1 MDRTIAVIDGNSWVH
16 RAYHAVPPIM
26 KLADGTPT
34 NAVHGFMNMFL
45 SFYDKAQPDAIVVA
59 FDAGIPKFRLEAVEQ
74 YKAQRK
80 PMDNEL
86 RVQFPIVEELLKSM
100 DIPVIKVEG
109 WEGDDVLGTI
119 AKKCENCGCNTLLV
133 TGDKDIN
140 QLASDK
146 TKIVTSKNEF
156 IGPDEVLEKYGIRVD
171 QFIDFLAL
179 MGDSVDNIPGVPG
192 IGPKSATKLLND
204 FESLEGIYENID
216 KLKGKQ
222 KENIENNKE
231 AAYVSR
237 RAATIS
243 TDVPIDL
250 DLDGVVFPSFD
261 KDIVTECFVK
271 YRLKNSLAGLLKIVG
286 EELDESIS
294 FSDKGKSDLK
304 PPAKIADF
312 ENYVDSIDLK
322 GDIAI
327 AIDHKLMPPQQATI
341 FDLEQDSD
349 SDLLM
354 AISNGDKVAVYEG
367 EEVLKTLSNKKL
379 IVENSKDIFEL
390 FYSQRYNID
399 VFDISLAAY
408 VLDSSQ
414 SKYSAVDVYQ
424 QLYGEML
431 PTLDAEIDKK
441 DAKYIDK
448 KNKNL
453 KLRLARRAALT
464 HALYQPICDK
474 LDNDKVF
481 YDIEKPLT
489 PVLSELEH
497 NGVKIDT
504 DKMKKLSVETKL
516 TLEKLKAEIYNL
528 ATENFN
534 IDSPK
539 QLAYILFEVLELP
552 AKKKNKRGY
561 STDASVL
568 EDLSSLHPLP
578 AKILEYREYAK
589 IRSTYIEALPNLIAE
604 DGLIHT
610 TFHQR
615 KTTTGRL
622 SSSDP
627 NIQNIPIRSEFGN
640 QIRECFIPLN
650 ENDVFLSADYSQ
662 IELRLLA
669 HLSEDGGLIEAFK
682 SGADFH
688 SATASQIFGEPEP
701 TKQQRSAA
709 KAVNFGIIYGQQ
721 AYGLSQVLKIDV
733 SEAKEIIEKYFATY
747 PKVRTYL
754 DKVIEDAKSKGYAE
768 TMFGRR
774 RYIPELQGS
783 KRLQAFGERTA
794 MNHPMQGSAADIIK
808 LAMRACIDVPAKCMM
823 QVHDELDFSCPKD
836 KVGEVSKQVKDIM
849 ENVVELKVPLVVD
862 VEVGENWADAK

>member
-1 MDRTIAVIDGNSWVH
+1 MDRTVAVIDGNSWVH
-16 RAYHAVPPIM
+16 RAYHAVPPVM
-26 KLADGTPT
+26 SLADGTPT

-45 SFYDKAQPDAIVVA
+45 SFYDKAQPDAIIVA

-86 RVQFPIVEELLKSM
+86 RVQFPIIEELLKAM
-100 DIPVIKVEG
+100 DIPVIKIDG
-109 WEGDDVLGTI
+109 WEGDDILGTI
-119 AKKCENCGCNTLLV
+119 AKKCETCGCNTLLV

-156 IGPDEVLEKYGIRVD
+156 VGPAEVEEKYGIRVD

-192 IGPKSATKLLND
+192 IGPKSALQLLND
-204 FESLEGIYENID
+204 FNDLEGIYDNLD

-222 KENIENNKE
+222 KENIENNKD
-231 AAYVSR
+231 AAYISR
-237 RAATIS
+237 KAATIA
-243 TDVPIDL
+243 TDVPLDL

-261 KDIVTECFVK
+261 KDKVTECFIK
-271 YRLKNSLAGLLKIVG
+271 YRLKSSLANVLKIVG
-286 EELDESIS
+286 EELDDSIS
-294 FSDKGKSDLK
+294 FSEKKESSLK
-304 PPAKIADF
+304 PPAHIANF
-312 ENYVDSIDLK
+312 EHYTDSISFDNV
-322 GDIAI
+322 AI
-327 AIDHKLMPPQQATI
+327 AIDHKIMPPKQASI
-341 FDLEQDSD
+341 FDTEVEEDSD
-349 SDLLM
+349 IIV
-354 AISNGDKVAVYEG
+354 AISDGDKVAVYEG
-367 EEVLKTLSNKKL
+367 EEVLDELSKHKM
-379 IVENSKDIFEL
+379 IVENSKDVFEIL
-390 FYSQRYNID
+390 YEKRYDID

-408 VLDSSQ
+408 VLDSSM

-431 PTLDAEIDKK
+431 PTLDADIDKK
-441 DAKYIDK
+441 DSKYIDK
-448 KNKNL
+448 KNNNL

-464 HALYQPICDK
+464 YALYKPICDL
-474 LDNDKVF
+474 LDGDKVF

-497 NGVKIDT
+497 NGVKINT
-504 DKMKKLSVETKL
+504 EKMSKLSVSTKE
-516 TLEKLKAEIYNL
+516 TLEHLKTEIYNL
-528 ATENFN
+528 AGEEFN

-539 QLAYILFEVLELP
+539 QLAHILFEVLDLP
-552 AKKKNKRGY
+552 AKKKNKTGY

-568 EDLSSLHPLP
+568 EDLSNLHDLP
-578 AKILEYREYAK
+578 KKVLEYREYAK
-589 IRSTYIEALPNLIAE
+589 IRSTYIEALPNLIAD

-627 NIQNIPIRSEFGN
+627 NIQNIPTRSEFGN

-650 ENDVFLSADYSQ
+650 DNDVFLSADYSQ

-669 HLSEDGGLIEAFK
+669 HLSEDEGLIEAFK
-682 SGADFH
+682 SGTDFH
-688 SATASQIFGEPEP
+688 STTASSIFNVDEP
-701 TKQQRSAA
+701 TKAQRSAA

-721 AYGLSQVLKIDV
+721 AYGLSQALKIDV
-733 SEAKEIIEKYFATY
+733 SEAKEIIDRYFTTY
-747 PKVRTYL
+747 PRVKAYL
-754 DKVIEDAKSKGYAE
+754 DKVVDDAKRLGYAE

-808 LAMRACIDVPAKCMM
+808 LAMRAAIDVPAKCMM

-836 KVGEVSKQVKDIM
+836 KVDEVSLRVKDIM
-849 ENVVELKVPLVVD
+849 ENIVALEVPLVVD
-862 VEVGENWADAK
+862 VEVGGNWADAK